1 MNSKQIIRNHI
12 ANINRVAGNSGTG
25 SRYEFIMS
33 QDDLMNAYFNSH
45 KDLNY
50 ALLKQ
55 SKRDRFLVA
64 NSAGLQKELKKI
76 CDDILQN
83 ASKEL
88 AELVAQDARTE
99 VERQLNAALSGKTAA
114 TASNNISR
122 SRSTSKLSDAIVGGF
137 MSGIGGI
144 LSDMFDSEDY

>member
-1 MNSKQIIRNHI
+1 MNSKQIMRNHI

-45 KDLNY
+45 RDLAYN
-50 ALLKQ
+50 LRKEV
-55 SKRDRFLVA
+55 KRDRIVMNA
-64 NSAGLQKELKKI
+64 AGLQKELKKI

-99 VERQLNAALSGKTAA
+99 VERQLNAALSGKTTAA
-114 TASNNISR
+114 ASNNISR

>member
-1 MNSKQIIRNHI
+1 MNSKQIMRNHI

-45 KDLNY
+45 RDLAYN
-50 ALLKQ
+50 LRKEV
-55 SKRDRFLVA
+55 KRDRIVMNAAALE
-64 NSAGLQKELKKI
+64 KELKKI

-99 VERQLNAALSGKTAA
+99 VERQLNAALSGRPAA
-114 TASNNISR
+114 ASNNISR

-137 MSGIGGI
+137 MSGIGSI
-144 LSDMFDSEDY
+144 LNDMFDSEDY

>member
-1 MNSKQIIRNHI
+1 MNSKQIMKNHI
-12 ANINRVAGNSGTG
+12 ANINKVAGNSGTG

-33 QDDLMNAYFNSH
+33 QDDLMNAYFKSH
-45 KDLNY
+45 QDLNY
-50 ALLKQ
+50 ALRKQ

-64 NSAGLQKELKKI
+64 NSAGLQKELKRI

-83 ASKEL
+83 TSKEL

-99 VERQLNAALSGKTAA
+99 VERQLNAALSGTTAA
-114 TASNNISR
+114 KSSNISR
-122 SRSTSKLSDAIVGGF
+122 SRNTSKLANAIVGGF

-144 LSDMFDSEDY
+144 LSDMFDSEYY

>member
-1 MNSKQIIRNHI
+1 MNSKQIMKNHI
-12 ANINRVAGNSGTG
+12 SNINRVAGNSGTG

-45 KDLNY
+45 RDLAYN
-50 ALLKQ
+50 LRKEV
-55 SKRDRFLVA
+55 KRDRIVMNA
-64 NSAGLQKELKKI
+64 AGLQKELKKI
-76 CDDILQN
+76 CDDILKN

-99 VERQLNAALSGKTAA
+99 VERQLNAALSGRTAA
-114 TASNNISR
+114 AAASNNI